1 VPSLASQP
9 ALAAVSA
16 VTLDAL
22 GFDPVAPDTTKRTPV
37 FIVASPRPLVGKT
50 FLARLIADFQRL
62 RDARIRAF
70 DLNPSEGALVDF
82 LPEVTQSVDI
92 VSTMGQ
98 MALFDRLIVADGV
111 PKVIDVGQNA
121 FAPFFELMAKI
132 GFVAAARRR
141 ALQTVILFAA
151 NSHPAAVRA
160 YAELKLRFVRT
171 TIVPVFNEAIAPG
184 RRIRE
189 QFPSARGGAV
199 HLQIPYLAPEP
210 KIFAESP
217 PCSFVNFHA
226 GLPARVPPAE
236 ARALRAWTQRTF
248 LELRELE
255 LRLLMDDLRASLTR
269 P

>member
-1 VPSLASQP
+1 MIAT
-9 ALAAVSA
+9 
-16 VTLDAL
+16 TL
-22 GFDPVAPDTTKRTPV
+22 GRYR
-37 FIVASPRPLVGKT
+37 II
-50 FLARLIADFQRL
+50 RLIGRGGMGEVYLAEDPTLQRKVALKILSKAD
-62 RDARIRAF
+62 
-70 DLNPSEGALVDF
+70 
-82 LPEVTQSVDI
+82 
-92 VSTMGQ
+92 
-98 MALFDRLIVADGV
+98 
-111 PKVIDVGQNA
+111 PK
-121 FAPFFELMAKI
+121 
-132 GFVAAARRR
+132 
-141 ALQTVILFAA
+141 
-151 NSHPAAVRA
+151 
-160 YAELKLRFVRT
+160 LKLRFVRT